1 MAESCGQ
8 ATEGRLPTTVVV
20 AVLLGLLFAVAAF
33 AGTVIYN
40 GSSPINPGGYYQTNG
55 WANRDWNAACRVGN
69 SGQMSVQYLNTSNNI
84 VASSG
89 AAWTN
94 CSPTP
99 PITVRLDN
107 NGYYKSRCTNAGTV
121 AFTVACQTYTL

>member
-1 MAESCGQ
+1 MASTG
-8 ATEGRLPTTVVV
+8 VV
-20 AVLLGLLFAVAAF
+20 AVLLGLLFAAAAF
-33 AGTVIYN
+33 AGTVIYS

-55 WANRDWNAACRVGN
+55 WANRDWNAACRIGN
-69 SGQMSVQYLNTSNNI
+69 SGKMSVQYLNTGGGI

-89 AAWTN
+89 PKYTN

-99 PITVRLDN
+99 PVTVILEN